1 MSVASPN
8 LNRLY
13 GCSLKPPDYGFG
25 GTTWTEAQWSSSFAS
40 WNSNAAANGPL
51 TNQICKIYLGTAAAG
66 DQYPTTLGNEQNAM
80 VASNV
85 AGIVCLNP
93 TYDSS
98 GSTYPTQLAS
108 AIRTILA
115 YQAGG
120 MTVPC
125 CVLVQEVNNG
135 RAWTGPQYLAMVR
148 AFQQSVTVSGTTYPD
163 GIRSVVPLAVD
174 FATSAGNFSA
184 YYQSGYF
191 DILGFDCY
199 ASYLFNLSTGNS
211 TGNSLSGLA
220 NINPS
225 SQLPFD
231 GLPVAF
237 CELGVTAGTQTAFTS
252 QMARCFPEYLNYF
265 ANPAT
270 QTGLLLDYAAQGG
283 RISHVA
289 YYASGV
295 GGATPSANQISSST
309 DSRIAQL
316 AAFYACLDLAASPT
330 YLIGAESAPSG
341 GNTVTITSVAATNP
355 GDLLLVGGGAST
367 TTVPTGVSDPEGNT
381 WRNAVPAAG
390 GTSPASWLWYA
401 SNGPGGTGP
410 TVPVPAAS
418 PYVVTYAGSTVAK
431 NAVALG
437 WPGGGEGTS
446 VVDVTVAGNGTG
458 TGPSLASGA
467 LAAASELT
475 VAVTTNANAG
485 GSPAQGGTGW
495 TQQAVE
501 HNATNAWTALATQ
514 VAPSPSSLTAQD
526 TIASA
531 AWTMALAAFKP
542 AVGSPVI
549 TVSGLPPG
557 VAGVAYSIT
566 LTASGGTPPYTWA
579 VTSGSLP
586 PGLSLTASGA
596 SAGLISGTP
605 ATAGSYPLG
614 VTVTDSASETASASF
629 AITIAASAL
638 SVTTT
643 SPLPG
648 GMIGFAY
655 GPGGDGVTLAASGG
669 TSPYA
674 WSIISDPT
682 QPLQNLPA
690 GLTLAGGTGLI
701 SGIPAATGSYS
712 IVFAVQD
719 INGLTAQATLAL
731 LVSSAGWAPPVC
743 MLVDDVWTPVVA
755 EVLESGS
762 WVVAGNVST
771 LAGGVWS

>member
-1 MSVASPN
+1 VSVASPN

-25 GTTWTEAQWSSSFAS
+25 GTTWTQAQWSQSFAGTYPGS
-40 WNSNAAANGPL
+40 PGWNSTCAANGPL
-51 TNQICKIYLGTAAAG
+51 TNQVCKVYLSSG
-66 DQYPTTLGNEQNAM
+66 QYPTTLGAEQLAM
-80 VASNV
+80 VANGV
-85 AGIVCLNP
+85 AGVICFNP
-93 TYDSS
+93 TYESS
-98 GSTYPTQLAS
+98 GNYTSQVTALLATV
-108 AIRTILA
+108 AA
-115 YQAGG
+115 YRAGG
-120 MTVPC
+120 MVIPC
-125 CVLVQEVNNG
+125 VVLVQEGNNG
-135 RAWTGPQYLAMVR
+135 RAYTGPQFKTMVS
-148 AFQQSVTVSGTTYPD
+148 AFQSIRIVNGGTVLLAFDPAAYPAQTT
-163 GIRSVVPLAVD
+163 
-174 FATSAGNFSA
+174 GNLQA
-184 YYQSGYF
+184 YYTSGQF
-191 DILGFDCY
+191 DILGVDIY
-199 ASYLFNLSTGNS
+199 ASTMFNLSTGNP
-211 TGNSLSGLA
+211 TGNDLTPLI
-220 NINPS
+220 NINPANP
-225 SQLPFD
+225 LPFD
-231 GLPVAF
+231 GLPFALF
-237 CELGVTAGTQTAFTS
+237 EIGVTASTETTFTS
-252 QMARCFPEYLNYF
+252 EMLRCFTSYLNYF
-265 ANPAT
+265 ANPV
-270 QTGLLLDYAAQGG
+270 TGTGVLLNYLALGG
-283 RISHVA
+283 TLSHVI

-295 GGATPSANQISSST
+295 AGATPSANQITSDT
-309 DSRIAQL
+309 DPRIALL

-341 GNTVTITSVAATNP
+341 GSTVTITSVNATNP
-355 GDLLLVGGGAST
+355 GDLLLIGGGAST

-410 TVPVPAAS
+410 TVPVPASS
-418 PYVVTYAGSTVAK
+418 PYVITYAGGTVAK
-431 NAVALG
+431 NAVAVG
-437 WPGGGEGTS
+437 WPGGGEGAS
-446 VVDVTVAGNGTG
+446 VVDVAVAANGTG

-501 HNATNAWTALATQ
+501 HNASNAWTALATQ
-514 VAPSPSSLTAQD
+514 VAPSTSSLTAQD
-526 TIASA
+526 TITSA
-531 AWTMALAAFKP
+531 AWTMVLAAFKA

-557 VAGVAYSIT
+557 VVGVAYSTT

-596 SAGLISGTP
+596 SAGLVSGTP
-605 ATAGSYPLG
+605 TTAGSYPLG
-614 VTVTDSASETASASF
+614 VTVTDSASETASASL

-655 GPGGDGVTLAASGG
+655 GPGGDGVTLAATGG

-701 SGIPAATGSYS
+701 SGIPAATGSYD